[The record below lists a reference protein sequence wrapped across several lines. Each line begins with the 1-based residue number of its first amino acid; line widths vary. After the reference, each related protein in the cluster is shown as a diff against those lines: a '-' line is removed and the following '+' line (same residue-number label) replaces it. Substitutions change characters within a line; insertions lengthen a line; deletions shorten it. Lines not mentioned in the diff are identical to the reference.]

1 MCYAQGHI
9 SMLLE
14 IQPLNVHLTDNR
26 INNPA
31 LAPAPSPDSPLN
43 MTRNPFKSACVV
55 LLCSV
60 TSYDLQ
66 GSSAPG
72 AVTGVKAVV
81 CVEL

>member
-26 INNPA
+26 INT
-31 LAPAPSPDSPLN
+31 PAPSPDSPLN

-55 LLCSV
+55 LLCGV